1 MKIIKRYVAQSVI
14 SAIAVVLCVIVSLDI
29 ISEFI
34 DELDNLQAN
43 YSMQEALVYTFLA
56 IPSSI
61 YDYLPLSCLVGCL
74 IGLGVLAN
82 TSELTVM
89 RAAGVT
95 VRQLIWAVMRPVFF
109 YIGMGIF
116 LGEYVTPTSDQYAES
131 RKAIALGHKS
141 ALQGQRG
148 VWNRES
154 NEFMH
159 FSAVLPNGKLFGITR
174 LQFNEQGEL
183 LSSTYVES
191 AIYQGS
197 SWFERNGTS
206 TLIESNSTSQYS
218 FPTRSWFSEISPK
231 LLDVLVLPPE
241 DLPMQRLYSYAN
253 YLEKQGQDSKDYE
266 LAFWQKAL
274 QPLATLSLVMIAISF
289 VFGPLRQVTVGFR
302 IFTGVIVGI
311 AFRTSQDLLGPSSV
325 IFGFSPLIAVLV
337 PIVVCALI
345 GLVLL
350 KRST

>member
-1 MKIIKRYVAQSVI
+1 MKIIRRYVAQSVI
-14 SAIAVVLCVIVSLDI
+14 GAIAVVLCVIVSLDV
-29 ISEFI
+29 ISEFV
-34 DELDNLQAN
+34 DELDHLQAN
-43 YSMQEALVYTFLA
+43 FTIKEVLIYSALS

-74 IGLGVLAN
+74 IGLGLLAN
-82 TSELTVM
+82 SSELTVM

-95 VRQLIWAVMRPVFF
+95 VRQIIWLVMRPIMF
-109 YIGMGIF
+109 YIIIGIF
-116 LGEYVTPTSDQYAES
+116 LGEYITPTLDQYAES

-148 VWNRES
+148 VWNREN

-174 LQFNEQGEL
+174 LQFNDQGEL
-183 LSSTYVES
+183 LTSTYVES

-197 SWFERNGTS
+197 SWFERNGVATV
-206 TLIESNSTSQYS
+206 IEPNSTYTSS
-218 FPTRSWFSEISPK
+218 FPARSWFSEISPK

-241 DLPMQRLYSYAN
+241 DLPMQRLHSYAN
-253 YLEKQGQDSKDYE
+253 YLDKQGQDSKEYR

-274 QPLATLSLVMIAISF
+274 QPLATVGLVMIAISF
-289 VFGPLRQVTVGFR
+289 IFGPLRSVTMGFR

-311 AFRTSQDLLGPSSV
+311 VFRTSQDLLGPSSL

-337 PIVVCALI
+337 PIIICV
-345 GLVLL
+345 LVGMILL
-350 KRST
+350 KRAA